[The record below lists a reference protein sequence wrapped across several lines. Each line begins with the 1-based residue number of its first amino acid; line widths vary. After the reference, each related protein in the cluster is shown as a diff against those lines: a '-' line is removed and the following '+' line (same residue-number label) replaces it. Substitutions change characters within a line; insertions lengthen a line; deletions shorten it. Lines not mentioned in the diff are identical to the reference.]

1 MFFFFCNFKERQRE
15 LDAKFRKEKE
25 EADKLKRLS
34 QLDRKEKAQ
43 EEKPCDSKGNNLA
56 FGAKTKCFK
65 DIGIDLNKQRRG

>member
-1 MFFFFCNFKERQRE
+1 MKFKK
-15 LDAKFRKEKE
+15 DKE
-25 EADKLKRLS
+25 EAEKLKKLS

-43 EEKPCDSKGNNLA
+43 EEKANDSIGNTMQ